1 MNEFVVE
8 TWLRTYVERQE
19 IANQALSQLRPD
31 LLMLANAQGAEQ
43 IMNGFAL
50 REAYEAIPFTGIW
63 LDSDGKEWDYF
74 IHGLGCRL
82 INRISKEQIEW
93 DAPDVTAFDI
103 EWFINWVEWYV
114 EDIAPSDIA
123 FIRLTMQK
131 MIDREAIKQVTYKSG
146 PKYQL
151 VYKQS
156 NL

>member
-8 TWLRTYVERQE
+8 TWVRTYVERQE

-43 IMNGFAL
+43 VMNGFAL
-50 REAYEAIPFTGIW
+50 REAYDAIPSTGIW
-63 LDSDGKEWDYF
+63 FDSDGKEWDYF

-82 INRISKEQIEW
+82 ISRISKERIEW
-93 DAPDVTAFDI
+93 DAPDVTAFDV
-103 EWFINWVEWYV
+103 EWFISWAKWYV
-114 EDIAPSDIA
+114 EDYEQLDTES
-123 FIRLTMQK
+123 IRLTVQK
-131 MIDREAIKQVTYKSG
+131 MIESQVIRQVERKSG

-156 NL
+156 NP